1 MGFSSLR
8 YSILSKDTN
17 SPNNN
22 GYGQLKLTWI
32 HKYLLLPILVFNSS
46 PLERVSE
53 HYSCLTEFRYF
64 IHPNTLN
71 WAQRFIET
79 CFKEEKIKNALKG
92 NSQWTTS
99 QQKTDWNPGTHI
111 KKFLDHCRTFPLYPL
126 TCPNHT
132 L

>member
-1 MGFSSLR
+1 MG
-8 YSILSKDTN
+8 K
-17 SPNNN
+17 
-22 GYGQLKLTWI
+22 LKLTWI
-32 HKYLLLPILVFNSS
+32 HKYLLLPSNNAIFVFNSS
-46 PLERVSE
+46 PLECVSE

-71 WAQRFIET
+71 WAQRSIET

-111 KKFLDHCRTFPLYPL
+111 KKNSSIIVERFLYIHLHAQTIHCSRSCHNICRYW
-126 TCPNHT
+126 
-132 L
+132 